1 MKEKLEQELQRVR
14 DDMQTADGSH
24 LAYLEG
30 WEMALTWMIRQEE
43 KSVNV

>member
-1 MKEKLEQELQRVR
+1 VKEKLEQELQRVR

-30 WEMALTWMIRQEE
+30 WEMALTWMIRQEGE
-43 KSVNV
+43 SGNV